1 MQPMQE
7 NCFECGFLQT
17 ADYFKKL
24 CAAPRISRLRGKEV
38 YDARGQ
44 LSIEA
49 DVFCIVCNKE
59 KSMSSAAVSSLSGPK
74 EALLDQQRAAD
85 VRTAAQWINEP
96 LSSMLK
102 GTNPCEQSEV
112 DHILSNFFM
121 ARYLEDKDIQNKE
134 KEELGPPSEPE
145 VVPSSPLPAPSKDK
159 KSVDKGKKSTTAEKQ
174 LPPAEPPEAVL
185 PGSLAIG
192 SVSLAVAQTGAKIQ
206 GVPLYRYI
214 AALKNIKDPA
224 QFHIPVPLITLLS
237 CGKTSTGKLSL
248 LEEVI
253 LIPKAGQRVKQII
266 TKTLELQKEMMR
278 IMNTSTKHGAQ
289 AVLCDS
295 GVLAVSYERPEQP
308 LDLITEACSNSG
320 LALGTE
326 IQLAL
331 NCAASELMDYT
342 KGKYEIATGVLKTPD
357 ELVDMYQTLVIK
369 YPAVVA
375 LIDPLRREDR
385 EQWEKLSNVIGDSCL
400 LLSDITYKAKAPP
413 LPGVRGHILK
423 HTQET
428 TVSDL
433 ICITSEHKGSV
444 VMMSVFPVGV
454 PGSVVMMS
462 GFPVGVPGSVVM
474 MSVFPVGVPGSVV
487 MMSVFPVGVP
497 GSVVM
502 MSGFPV
508 GVPGSVVMMSVFPV
522 GDPGSV
528 VMMSVF
534 PVGDPGSVV
543 MMSVFPVGDP
553 GSVVMMMTTCSEPC
567 SADSLS
573 DIAVGLG
580 LDFVKLGGLSGA
592 ERMTKYNRL
601 ISIEEELSQQ
611 GILASKEKHPPPPP
625 LFRERAVLNTD
636 TAHSFGCA

>member
-1 MQPMQE
+1 MANRLSEEEQDLHHMKSAAAEFYRLKRVPQE
-7 NCFECGFLQT
+7 LERALNQLFIHRPEDVHGYL

-49 DVFCIVCNKE
+49 EVCCIVCNKE

-112 DHILSNFFM
+112 DHMLSNFFM
-121 ARYLEDKDIQNKE
+121 VRYLEDKDIQNKE

-145 VVPSSPLPAPSKDK
+145 VVPSSPLPTPSKDK

-174 LPPAEPPEAVL
+174 FPPAEPPEAVL

-192 SVSLAVAQTGAKIQ
+192 SVSLAVARTGAKIQ
-206 GVPLYRYI
+206 GIPLYRYI
-214 AALKNIKDPA
+214 AALKNREDPT

-253 LIPKAGQRVKQII
+253 LIPKAGQQVKQII

-326 IQLAL
+326 VQLAL
-331 NCAASELMDYT
+331 NCAAPELMDYT

-357 ELVDMYQTLVIK
+357 ELVDMYQTLVSK

-375 LIDPLRREDR
+375 LIDPLRRE
-385 EQWEKLSNVIGDSCL
+385 WEKLSNVIGDSCL

-444 VMMSVFPVGV
+444 
-454 PGSVVMMS
+454 
-462 GFPVGVPGSVVM
+462 
-474 MSVFPVGVPGSVV
+474 
-487 MMSVFPVGVP
+487 
-497 GSVVM
+497 
-502 MSGFPV
+502 
-508 GVPGSVVMMSVFPV
+508 
-522 GDPGSV
+522 
-528 VMMSVF
+528 
-534 PVGDPGSVV
+534 
-543 MMSVFPVGDP
+543 
-553 GSVVMMMTTCSEPC
+553 MMMTTCSEPC
-567 SADSLS
+567 SDDSLS

-580 LDFVKLGGLSGA
+580 LDFVKLGGNPGL
-592 ERMTKYNRL
+592 
-601 ISIEEELSQQ
+601 Q
-611 GILASKEKHPPPPP
+611 GEAPPPP